1 LTENSIEEE
10 TYSLILLA
18 LKHPLRRKIL
28 RMLYDKS
35 LSFSEIL
42 ESLSIDSGHL
52 NYHIKS
58 MGDIITH
65 TKEGKYAL
73 SSVGKAAMELVGKV
87 EEQDK
92 STRTK
97 KRTERISKLAIIFSA
112 IFAIALL
119 TATVY
124 ALTSTTQD
132 QVIFFEPHQETE
144 IVPISIEPSQEFN
157 YKITINQLNP
167 SSEFGHSI
175 GQQETFVY
183 IPQTRNDLSK
193 WTLYSSSTELRLNGT
208 YDISITI
215 YDPEGNTIRYRDESG
230 MISSPQNIP
239 LIFEFSKLGTYRLNV
254 DNLGDEEFNAI
265 LIPLGTCAIYEKPLF
280 DYGIIGIIILSI
292 YPILFVVSWKWTEKI
307 RNRTFGY

>member
-92 STRTK
+92 STKTK
-97 KRTERISKLAIIFSA
+97 KRTERISKLAIVFSA

-124 ALTSTTQD
+124 ALMFTTQD
-132 QVIFFEPHQETE
+132 HGIFFEPHQETE

-167 SSEFGHSI
+167 DSEFGYSI
-175 GQQETFVY
+175 GQQENLAY
-183 IPQTRNDLSK
+183 IPQTRNDLSR
-193 WTLYSSSTELRLNGT
+193 WIRYSSSTELRLNGT
-208 YDISITI
+208 YDISIRI
-215 YDPEGNTIRYRDESG
+215 YDPEGNTIGYRDESG

-239 LIFEFSKLGTYRLNV
+239 LVFEFSKLGTYRLNIG
-254 DNLGDEEFNAI
+254 NLGEEEFNAV
-265 LIPLGTCAIYEKPLF
+265 LIPLGTYVVYEKPLF

-292 YPILFVVSWKWTEKI
+292 YPILFVVSWKWTKKI
-307 RNRTFGY
+307 RNRTCY